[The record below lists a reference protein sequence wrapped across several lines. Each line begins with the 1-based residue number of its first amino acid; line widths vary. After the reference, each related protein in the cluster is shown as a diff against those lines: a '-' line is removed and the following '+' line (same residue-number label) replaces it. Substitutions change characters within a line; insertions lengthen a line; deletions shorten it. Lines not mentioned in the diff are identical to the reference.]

1 MSAYLDKLKL
11 MFRQTR
17 RGYPAVPDNALQM
30 GKSVEEDL
38 EILSQRVD
46 RLQEVVEILTG
57 SRGDVLDQHVAVR
70 DLLNLDIIN
79 SSGRKP

>member
-17 RGYPAVPDNALQM
+17 RGYPAIPDNALQQ
-30 GKSVEEDL
+30 GQDVETRL
-38 EILSQRVD
+38 AALSQRVD
-46 RLQEVVEILTG
+46 RLQEVVEILSG
-57 SRGDVLDQHVAVR
+57 IRGDVLDQHVAVR
-70 DLLNLDIIN
+70 DLLSLNIIN